1 MSPSFSSLFMESLLT
16 SRCSEY
22 VALEKL
28 EGLYALDPLFASFLV
43 HGDSTRSSLIAIAIL
58 DPQQTSNLVSKVL
71 GKNVPS
77 ENLRGLE
84 EAAKSKEIR
93 KAVFKILGK
102 TARQNKLNG

>member
-1 MSPSFSSLFMESLLT
+1 M
-16 SRCSEY
+16 
-22 VALEKL
+22 ALEKL

-71 GKNVPS
+71 NKNVPS
-77 ENLRGLE
+77 DDLPGLE
-84 EAAKSKEIR
+84 EAAKSKEVR

>member
-1 MSPSFSSLFMESLLT
+1 M
-16 SRCSEY
+16 
-22 VALEKL
+22 ALEKL

-58 DPQQTSNLVSKVL
+58 DPQQTSNLVSKIL
-71 GKNVPS
+71 NKNVPS
-77 ENLRGLE
+77 DDLPSLE
-84 EAAKSKEIR
+84 EAAKSKKVR